1 MISTL
6 EKIRRLEEYLA
17 LNNSNIDTV
26 FETTI
31 DKLLVREHTRLIE
44 LKSQLSN
51 ELSEF
56 EKRYDLNSN
65 DFYQQYEAGVL
76 GDLMDYVEWA
86 ATLDMFTNIKRSI
99 DLLEAANN

>member
-6 EKIRRLEEYLA
+6 EKIRRLEEYLTHY
-17 LNNSNIDTV
+17 NSDIDPV
-26 FETTI
+26 IETTI
-31 DKLLVREHTRLIE
+31 DKLLVREQDRLLELKTRLT
-44 LKSQLSN
+44 N

-65 DFYQQYEAGVL
+65 DFYQQYETGEL
-76 GDLMDYVEWA
+76 GDMMDYVEWA
-86 ATLDMFTNIKRSI
+86 ATLDMLTNVKRSL